1 MIINRSFSS
10 SLSNKERFGSLKSLV
25 LLVVIAI
32 LATSNSYAQAS
43 FESIDGLRY
52 LIDSDAKT
60 ATLTANNDE
69 KYSGNIVVPEKVKAS
84 DGVEY
89 PVTAFGENAFKE
101 CRGLKSVTIPSS
113 VTSLGNYCFS
123 DCYGLTNVTIPS
135 SVTSLGNNCF
145 SSCYGLT
152 SITIPSSVTSLGSGC
167 FQSCYGLTSI
177 TIPSSVTSLGDIC
190 FANCRGL
197 TNITIPSSVTSLGS
211 FCFRDCSSLTS
222 ITIPSSVTSLNQ
234 YCFLN
239 CSSLTSIT
247 IPSSV
252 TSFGFGC
259 FSNCSGL
266 TSITIPS
273 SVTSLGNNC
282 FEYCRGLTSITIPSS
297 VTSLGSRCFGACSGL
312 TSITILSSVT
322 SFGSGCFSSCSGL
335 TSITIPSSVT
345 SLGSSCFSNCPK
357 LEKAT
362 FQGKLPKYTINCG
375 LQSTCIFYVPKAYL
389 QDYKDA
395 LGSKYSYIY
404 ALKDEE
410 SGDQKPNEQCAVP
423 TISYADG
430 KLTFASSTPNA
441 EYHYTIT
448 DTDMASD
455 AYSQD
460 GIVKLSAAYNISA
473 YATADGYKASDKATA
488 TLYWV
493 EANLQNTPTNINQ
506 TATRGIIVTSN
517 DGIVTLSGLNND
529 ETVRFYTVDG
539 KQLGAAKAING
550 TASQA
555 VSESVVIAKM
565 GNQTIKIAVK

>member
-1 MIINRSFSS
+1 MIINSLFSS
-10 SLSNKERFGSLKSLV
+10 SLAKEERFASLKSLF
-25 LLVVIAI
+25 LLVVFAI

-43 FESIDGLRY
+43 FETIDGLRY
-52 LIDSDAKT
+52 LIDSDAK
-60 ATLTANNDE
+60 AAALTANPNGE
-69 KYSGNIVVPEKVKAS
+69 KYSGDIVVPEKVMAS

-89 PVTAFGENAFKE
+89 PVTAFGDNAFEE
-101 CRGLKSVTIPSS
+101 CGGLKSITIPSS
-113 VTSLGNYCFS
+113 VTSLGNYCF
-123 DCYGLTNVTIPS
+123 N
-135 SVTSLGNNCF
+135 
-145 SSCYGLT
+145 
-152 SITIPSSVTSLGSGC
+152 
-167 FQSCYGLTSI
+167 
-177 TIPSSVTSLGDIC
+177 
-190 FANCRGL
+190 
-197 TNITIPSSVTSLGS
+197 
-211 FCFRDCSSLTS
+211 
-222 ITIPSSVTSLNQ
+222 
-234 YCFLN
+234 
-239 CSSLTSIT
+239 
-247 IPSSV
+247 
-252 TSFGFGC
+252 
-259 FSNCSGL
+259 
-266 TSITIPS
+266 
-273 SVTSLGNNC
+273 
-282 FEYCRGLTSITIPSS
+282 
-297 VTSLGSRCFGACSGL
+297 
-312 TSITILSSVT
+312 
-322 SFGSGCFSSCSGL
+322 SCSGL

-345 SLGSSCFSNCPK
+345 SLGDYCFQSCSGLTSITIPSSVTSLGDRCFSDCPK

-362 FQGKLPKYTINCG
+362 FRGKLPQNTINCD
-375 LQSTCIFYVPKAYL
+375 LLSTCIIYVWKAYL

-410 SGDQKPNEQCAVP
+410 SGDQNPNKQCAVP
-423 TISYADG
+423 TISYAEG

-460 GIVKLSAAYNISA
+460 GVVKLSAAYNISA
-473 YATADGYKASDKATA
+473 YATADGYKPSDKATA

>member
-1 MIINRSFSS
+1 MVINNSFSS
-10 SLSNKERFGSLKSLV
+10 SLAKEERFGSLKSLV

-32 LATSNSYAQAS
+32 LTTSNSYAQAS
-43 FESIDGLRY
+43 FETIDGLRY

-60 ATLTANNDE
+60 ATLTANSGDQ
-69 KYSGNIVVPEKVKAS
+69 KYSGDIVVPEKVKAS

-89 PVTAFGENAFKE
+89 PVTAFGDNAFKE
-101 CRGLKSVTIPSS
+101 CGELKSVTIPSS
-113 VTSLGNYCFS
+113 VTSLGNS
-123 DCYGLTNVTIPS
+123 
-135 SVTSLGNNCF
+135 
-145 SSCYGLT
+145 
-152 SITIPSSVTSLGSGC
+152 
-167 FQSCYGLTSI
+167 
-177 TIPSSVTSLGDIC
+177 
-190 FANCRGL
+190 
-197 TNITIPSSVTSLGS
+197 
-211 FCFRDCSSLTS
+211 
-222 ITIPSSVTSLNQ
+222 
-234 YCFLN
+234 CFL
-239 CSSLTSIT
+239 C
-247 IPSSV
+247 
-252 TSFGFGC
+252 
-259 FSNCSGL
+259 
-266 TSITIPS
+266 
-273 SVTSLGNNC
+273 
-282 FEYCRGLTSITIPSS
+282 
-297 VTSLGSRCFGACSGL
+297 
-312 TSITILSSVT
+312 
-322 SFGSGCFSSCSGL
+322 CSGL

-345 SLGSSCFSNCPK
+345 SLGSYCFSSCSGLTSVKIPSSVTSLGNSCFSLCSGLTSITIPSSVTSLGDWCFSCCPK

-362 FQGKLPKYTINCG
+362 FQGTLPQNTINCG
-375 LQSTCIFYVPKAYL
+375 LLSTCIIYVPKAYL

-395 LGSKYSYIY
+395 LGSTYPYIY
-404 ALKDEE
+404 VPLKDEE
-410 SGDQKPNEQCAVP
+410 SGEEKPNEQCAVP
-423 TISYADG
+423 TISYTDG

-460 GIVKLSAAYNISA
+460 GIVKLSAAYNISV

-493 EANLQNTPTNINQ
+493 EANLQNNPTNINQ
-506 TATRGIIVTSN
+506 TATRGIVVTSN